1 MCEACG
7 RNGGVFWRK
16 GPFSLTPARVRWE
29 RGRHR
34 PVPALKGRPMKARG
48 EAPGL
53 GVHANISS
61 PARATHAGTHPNA
74 FADGLSRPFRA
85 VWISSDLIPGALPR
99 AITVRPFRAWV
110 RWERGRHRPMRALK
124 GRPMKARGEAPGL
137 GVHANIS
144 SPARVTHAGA
154 HPNAFAGGL
163 SRPFRAVRIDFGLDT
178 RGVAPGYH
186 SAPFQGCPGLSVP

>member
-34 PVPALKGRPMKARG
+34 PVP
-48 EAPGL
+48 
-53 GVHANISS
+53 
-61 PARATHAGTHPNA
+61 
-74 FADGLSRPFRA
+74 
-85 VWISSDLIPGALPR
+85 
-99 AITVRPFRAWV
+99 
-110 RWERGRHRPMRALK
+110 ALK